1 MHSQEIKKHNEYLIF
16 LFVEKNSACRNTAAS
31 VNQKKKKN
39 RQQNAGFILKV
50 LENFMDC
57 K

>member
-31 VNQKKKKN
+31 VNQKKKN